1 MKDQE
6 ESDESEEVIEKTVLE
21 ARLCG
26 KKIIELKNQGYSYR
40 DMAIL
45 LRSPAQSAPIYE
57 KELIEQGIPVFS
69 DATSEY
75 LESIEIDTILSLLK
89 VIDNPLQDIPL
100 VTVLRSPIGGF
111 TDNELVEVRMADRN
125 AAFYMALEK
134 LAKEEEK
141 KGTIKESAIQK
152 AIHFIETLEEFKQD
166 EKVLPLDELIWKIYA
181 KTGYFHYVRLMPNG
195 KLRQANLK
203 KLFEKAK
210 EYEKISFK
218 GLFNFITFI
227 EKVAAKS
234 SNMQAAK
241 IIGENDDVV
250 RIMSIHKSK
259 GLEFPIVFICNVDK
273 KINLRDLNERLIY
286 DQDVGF
292 GVNFIAEG
300 LEYQTL
306 SKEAIKIKMRKE
318 SISEEMRVLYVALT
332 RAKDKLILIGA
343 DKNAQD
349 NIEKKQIEI
358 SKYHG
363 LDRPEK
369 INSKL
374 VEKYTRYLD
383 WIELVKQYDPDTEID
398 IHVIN
403 REELAVKE
411 EKAEKEVALNNRE
424 YDKQKLKQVD
434 KLLSWKYEFQD
445 AVEAPSKTSVTAL
458 KQEQQSKQEYYSNK
472 KQFSE
477 KDKNAKITGAALGT
491 LVHLV
496 LSKIDGNMQLQD
508 VKEIINNLKITEDE
522 RSAVNNNIEVFDK
535 YINSN
540 LFNMLKNAKAVYK
553 ETPFYMEIP
562 YKNTRENVL
571 VQGVI
576 DLYFVNQDGEIILVD
591 YKTDR
596 NVDEN
601 ELKERY
607 EYQLQ
612 LYKEAIEK
620 SCKQKVYK
628 MIIYSTFLNK
638 EIEL

>member
-1 MKDQE
+1 M
-6 ESDESEEVIEKTVLE
+6 
-21 ARLCG
+21 
-26 KKIIELKNQGYSYR
+26 
-40 DMAIL
+40 
-45 LRSPAQSAPIYE
+45 
-57 KELIEQGIPVFS
+57 
-69 DATSEY
+69 
-75 LESIEIDTILSLLK
+75 
-89 VIDNPLQDIPL
+89 
-100 VTVLRSPIGGF
+100 
-111 TDNELVEVRMADRN
+111 
-125 AAFYMALEK
+125 
-134 LAKEEEK
+134 
-141 KGTIKESAIQK
+141 
-152 AIHFIETLEEFKQD
+152 
-166 EKVLPLDELIWKIYA
+166 
-181 KTGYFHYVRLMPNG
+181 
-195 KLRQANLK
+195 
-203 KLFEKAK
+203 
-210 EYEKISFK
+210 
-218 GLFNFITFI
+218 
-227 EKVAAKS
+227 
-234 SNMQAAK
+234 
-241 IIGENDDVV
+241 
-250 RIMSIHKSK
+250 
-259 GLEFPIVFICNVDK
+259 
-273 KINLRDLNERLIY
+273 IY

-522 RSAVNNNIEVFDK
+522 IAAVNNNIEVFDK

-576 DLYFVNQDGEIILVD
+576 DLYFVNQDGKIILVD